1 MVVAAKAIIS
11 TSNAPSVRMTDQQ
24 TRNNHYVPQWYQR
37 GFLAPGQSRLFYLN
51 LDPDLK
57 TLPDGR
63 QVPRKA
69 LHEWGPVN
77 CFVEYDLY
85 TTHFGSIVNDDIEKH
100 LFGAIDDQGAKA
112 VLAFAKGDLPDVH
125 DSFEV
130 FFEHMA
136 AQKLRTPKGL
146 DWIRSCYGKL
156 DQIDLMVEMQALRT
170 MHCTMW
176 AEGVREIVSAA
187 DSDVKFIVTDH
198 PVTVYNPQIDPTAP
212 DCAYPL
218 DPMVASLGT
227 QTVFVLDANT
237 CLILTHLEYAKT
249 PDRKDLTRLRTN
261 ARHQGMGMVRTD
273 AFIRDRRLTRDE
285 VIAINHLLKARAKR
299 CIAASNKEWL
309 YPERHYRGTWA
320 QIAQVLLP
328 KSDLW
333 QFGGEIY
340 VGYKDGSSGYWDEHG
355 RTSKAHEFLTR
366 ESPRK
371 NVSANDYCGCGS
383 AYAFKDCCQRL
394 PIAERSPWEVYG
406 LRERNLMFCNAV
418 TGILGMQNGATW
430 DDVRRT
436 LSDDQVQRINGA
448 FSSLWPDDT
457 DLAALLPRPHP
468 KKLRSVFLG
477 LADPRTVEAAVV
489 GWLPYIDEIVL
500 VNPFFVARN
509 LRPEFSPIDSPAG
522 HKMQTLKNVLL
533 LLKLEPYIRA
543 GLVHFVPDPGEV
555 CAPLGQHVRQVLTH
569 RTAGWRPPKGGL
581 HQRLKLAE
589 DESHRM
595 IRMLPEDSLRR
606 YIAKHTPDADPA
618 IVDQMVAYFQ
628 RQAEKDP
635 YLLMQPQQVGKVG
648 AQHLIYKGLNLESA
662 LYLASLTGSI
672 IHVDADTHWEQLLM
686 DAQLAGAPSQR
697 AWAPVRQ
704 ALAHITFP
712 VDLNPVR
719 VAGRLTDR
727 ELPPINALLR
737 RLADSV
743 ASPGHGTTPQA
754 LATQLRQARGKAE
767 RKDPAIGDKTL
778 LTARLELHVPPT
790 GFFRHEVQRLLV
802 MFAGATRPRSVPY
815 ALRLV
820 FDEADDADA
829 PEPASGA
836 G

>member
-1 MVVAAKAIIS
+1 
-11 TSNAPSVRMTDQQ
+11 MTDQQ

-37 GFLAPGQSRLFYLN
+37 GFLAPGQSRLFHLN
-51 LDPDLK
+51 LDPDRN

-85 TTHFGSIVNDDIEKH
+85 TTHFGSIVNDDIERR
-100 LFGAIDDQGAKA
+100 LFGVIDDRGAKA
-112 VLAFAKGDLPDVH
+112 VLAFAQGNHDEVH
-125 DSFEV
+125 ESFED
-130 FFEHMA
+130 FFEHVA

-176 AEGVREIVSAA
+176 AEGVREVVSAA

-198 PVTVYNPQIDPTAP
+198 PVTVYNPQIEPTSP
-212 DCAYPL
+212 HCAYPL

-227 QTVFVLDANT
+227 QTVFVLDADT
-237 CLILTHLEYAKT
+237 CLIFTHLEYAEE
-249 PDRKDLTRLRTN
+249 PSRKDLTRQRTN

-285 VIAINHLLKARAKR
+285 VIAINHLLKSRAKR
-299 CIAASNKEWL
+299 CIAAANKDWL
-309 YPERHYRGTWA
+309 YPERHFKGSWA

-340 VGYKDGSSGYWDEHG
+340 VGYKDGSSGYWDKHG

-366 ESPRK
+366 KSPRK
-371 NVSANDYCGCGS
+371 NVAANDFCGCGS
-383 AYAFKDCCQRL
+383 AYPFKDCCQRL
-394 PIAERSPWEVYG
+394 SVAERPPWDVYG

-418 TGILGMQNGATW
+418 TGILGMQEGATW
-430 DDVRRT
+430 EDVRRT
-436 LSDDQVQRINGA
+436 LSDDQVRRIHDVFDG
-448 FSSLWPDDT
+448 LWPDDT

-477 LADPRTVEAAVV
+477 LADPRTIEAAVV
-489 GWLPYIDEIVL
+489 GWLPFVDEIVL
-500 VNPFFVARN
+500 VNPFFVGRT
-509 LRPEFSPIDSPAG
+509 LKPELSPIKSPAG

-533 LLKLEPYIRA
+533 LFKLQPYIRA

-555 CAPLGQHVRQVLTH
+555 CAPLGQHVRHVLTR
-569 RTAGWRPPKGGL
+569 RTAGWEPPKGGL
-581 HQRLKLAE
+581 HRRLKLAE
-589 DESHRM
+589 DEERRM
-595 IRMLPEDSLRR
+595 FRMLPEASLRR
-606 YIAKHTPDADPA
+606 RIAAHVPDANDA
-618 IVDQMVAYFQ
+618 MVERMVAYFL
-628 RQAEKDP
+628 REAEADP
-635 YLLMQPQQVGKVG
+635 YLLLQPLPVGEAG
-648 AQHLIYKGLNLESA
+648 AQHQICKGLNLESA
-662 LYLASLTGSI
+662 LYLATLTGSV
-672 IHVDADTHWEQLLM
+672 IHVDTDAQWEQLLV
-686 DAQLAGAPSQR
+686 DAQPAGAASQR

-704 ALAHITFP
+704 ALAEITFP
-712 VDLNPVR
+712 VDLNPLR
-719 VAGRLTDR
+719 VATRLT
-727 ELPPINALLR
+727 EGALPPINALLR

-743 ASPGHGTTPQA
+743 MSPGKGATPQA

-767 RKDPAIGDKTL
+767 RKDAAIEDNNM
-778 LTARLELHVPPT
+778 LTARLELHVPQA

-820 FDEADDADA
+820 FDDAGSDRTGQT
-829 PEPASGA
+829 P
-836 G
+836 